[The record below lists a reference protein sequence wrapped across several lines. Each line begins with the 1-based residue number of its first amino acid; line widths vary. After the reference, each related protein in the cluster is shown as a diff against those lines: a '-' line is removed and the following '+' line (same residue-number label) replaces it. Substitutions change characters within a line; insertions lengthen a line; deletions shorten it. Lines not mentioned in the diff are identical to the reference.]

1 MKRLATILFALAA
14 PLLVAQETTRK
25 LVELKYVDAN
35 QVQSLLKDFQ
45 VTIRSD
51 DRLKTV
57 VLSGWPD
64 NVAQVE
70 AAIKK
75 LDVPSPP
82 AKNIELLAYLVMASS
97 EPQTGPEPADL
108 ASAIKQMRSLFPYKS
123 YQLLDTIWVRMR
135 ENRGIETEGLAPK
148 ALKTN
153 PNYDPR
159 YTLTANTAAISASE
173 PKTVRFEHLN
183 LRLILNEFSRGT
195 SSSSVG
201 TVEVRINSSF
211 DVREGQKVVIGKT
224 NPTGADSAI
233 VLVVT
238 ARVVE

>member
-25 LVELKYVDAN
+25 LVELKYVNAN
-35 QVQSLLKDFQ
+35 QVQSLLRDFQ

-75 LDVPSPP
+75 LDVPPPP
-82 AKNIELLAYLVMASS
+82 AKNIELLAYLVMASN
-97 EPQTGPEPADL
+97 EPQTGAEPVDL
-108 ASAIKQMRSLFPYKS
+108 SSAIKQMRSLFPYKS
-123 YQLLDTIWVRMR
+123 YQLLDTIWVRLR
-135 ENRGIETEGLAPK
+135 ENQGIETEGLAPK
-148 ALKTN
+148 SLKIN
-153 PNYDPR
+153 PNYDPH
-159 YTLTANTAAISASE
+159 YTLTANNATISSSE

-195 SSSSVG
+195 SPSSVA
-201 TVEVRINSSF
+201 TVDVRINSSF

-238 ARVVE
+238 AKVVE